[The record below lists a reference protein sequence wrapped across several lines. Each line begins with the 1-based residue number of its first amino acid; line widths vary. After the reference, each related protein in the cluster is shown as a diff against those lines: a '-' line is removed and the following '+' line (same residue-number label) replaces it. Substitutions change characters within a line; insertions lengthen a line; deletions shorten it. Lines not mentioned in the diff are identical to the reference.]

1 MARGT
6 VVAPLPSR
14 AMVAADRGD
23 QGLSTGSNRTGAAGT
38 GPDEPSLLRREPHP
52 GGRTTLT
59 HRLRNYLLA
68 GIIVSAPITITLF
81 IVWQVLSYV
90 DKTVTPFIPA
100 AYNPEN
106 YLPFGLPGLGLVFI
120 LGLLTLIGWLA
131 AGIVGRTIMHTG
143 ERLLDRTPI
152 VRGIYGTLKQLFET
166 VLSQT
171 SRTFREVVLIEYPRQ
186 GIWSV
191 AFVTGEPPGDIA
203 RAHAGELIS
212 VFVPTTPIPAYG
224 FLMFVARDQARRLD
238 MTVEEGMKLVIS
250 GGIVMPPDRGGR
262 APVAPA
268 RSAGGEQV
276 HGVVTLEKV
285 QENA

>member
-1 MARGT
+1 
-6 VVAPLPSR
+6 
-14 AMVAADRGD
+14 MVAADRGE
-23 QGLSTGSNRTGAAGT
+23 QSLVKGSNRKGEIGA
-38 GPDEPSLLRREPHP
+38 GPDEPPHGRREPHP

-90 DKTVTPFIPA
+90 DQTVTPFIPA

-131 AGIVGRTIMHTG
+131 AGIVGRTIMSTG

-152 VRGIYGTLKQLFET
+152 VRGIYSTLKQLFET

-203 RAHAGELIS
+203 RAHEGDLIS

-250 GGIVMPPDRGGR
+250 GGIVMPPDRAAR
-262 APVAPA
+262 SPAPPTG
-268 RSAGGEQV
+268 SAGGEQA
-276 HGVVTLEKV
+276 HGVLALEKM

>member
-1 MARGT
+1 
-6 VVAPLPSR
+6 
-14 AMVAADRGD
+14 
-23 QGLSTGSNRTGAAGT
+23 LSTGSDRTGEGEAAPELHLG
-38 GPDEPSLLRREPHP
+38 PHP

-106 YLPFGLPGLGLVFI
+106 YLPFGLPGIGLVVI

-131 AGIVGRTIMHTG
+131 AGLVGRTVMRTS

-152 VRGIYGTLKQLFET
+152 VRGIYSTLKQLFET
-166 VLSQT
+166 VLSQS

-191 AFVTGEPPGDIA
+191 AFVTGEPPGDVA
-203 RAHAGELIS
+203 RAHDGELIS

-250 GGIVMPPDRGGR
+250 GGIVLPPGR
-262 APVAPA
+262 APAA
-268 RSAGGEQV
+268 RAGSAGGKQA
-276 HGVVTLEKV
+276 HGVVALEQV

>member
-1 MARGT
+1 MR
-6 VVAPLPSR
+6 
-14 AMVAADRGD
+14 
-23 QGLSTGSNRTGAAGT
+23 SNRTGEAGADAD
-38 GPDEPSLLRREPHP
+38 GPPGDRTEPHHP
-52 GGRTTLT
+52 GRATLT
-59 HRLRNYLLA
+59 QRLRNYLLA

-106 YLPFGLPGLGLVFI
+106 YLPFGLPGIGLLVI

-131 AGIVGRTIMHTG
+131 AGLVGRTIMSTS

-171 SRTFREVVLIEYPRQ
+171 SRTFREVVLIEYPRR

-191 AFVTGEPPGDIA
+191 AFVTGEPPSDVA
-203 RAHAGELIS
+203 RAHDGELIS

-224 FLMFVARDQARRLD
+224 FLMFVARSEARRLD

-250 GGIVMPPDRGGR
+250 GGIVLPPDRSARTAPPATRSTGGQQ
-262 APVAPA
+262 A
-268 RSAGGEQV
+268 
-276 HGVVTLEKV
+276 HGVVPLEQVK
-285 QENA
+285 EDA